1 MRGRLVACAGIALA
15 VLGVAGCADT
25 QPGDQNPGVGYTNN
39 VSDLLVKIPAL
50 TSDPCRGP
58 QADQLFP
65 GCGRYVTEVA
75 NTVNALEA
83 DVPNQRTEINSL
95 SSAVRTYQSLSCDS
109 AGDSPSATQ
118 NQRCPAALTTIG
130 KDLDQLDRVLATMTT
145 SR

>member
-1 MRGRLVACAGIALA
+1 MRGRLATCAGIALA
-15 VLGVAGCADT
+15 ALALAGCADT

-50 TSDPCRGP
+50 TSDPCRGS
-58 QADQLFP
+58 QAAQLYP

-83 DVPNQRTEINSL
+83 DVPGQRDEINSL

-109 AGDSPSATQ
+109 AGNSPSATQ
-118 NQRCPAALTTIG
+118 NTRCPAALTAIG
-130 KDLDQLDRVLATMTT
+130 KDLDQLGRSLATMTT